1 MPKLTAKQQAFCEEY
16 LVDLNATQA
25 AIRAGYSEN
34 AASEI
39 GYENLSKPQIAEV
52 IAELQA
58 KRSTKTE
65 LNAQWV
71 LDRLQRVHDRCM
83 QEEAVMDKEG
93 ATGEFKFEHSGANKS
108 LELIGK
114 HLAMFTEKRAGR
126 LAHRAPAARHPL
138 AQRQRPAP
146 GIPAEPGTPGRES
159 PFHGMDSPRPGGGE
173 DVGPT

>member
-1 MPKLTAKQQAFCEEY
+1 MSKLTAKQQAFCEEY

-34 AASEI
+34 TASEM

-52 IAELQA
+52 IAVLQA
-58 KRSTKTE
+58 KRSAKTE

-83 QEEAVMDKEG
+83 QEEAVMSSDG
-93 ATGEFKFEHSGANKS
+93 PTGEFKFEHSGANKS

-114 HLAMFTEKRAGR
+114 HLAMFTEKKELSGPNGNPIEIDQNWEVEFIN
-126 LAHRAPAARHPL
+126 APSE
-138 AQRQRPAP
+138 
-146 GIPAEPGTPGRES
+146 G
-159 PFHGMDSPRPGGGE
+159 
-173 DVGPT
+173 

>member
-25 AIRAGYSEN
+25 AIRAGYSEDS
-34 AASEI
+34 AKQIASQ
-39 GYENLSKPQIAEV
+39 NLSKHDIADK

-58 KRSTKTE
+58 ERSAKTE

-83 QEEAVMDKEG
+83 QEEAVMSSDG

-114 HLAMFTEKRAGR
+114 HLAMFTEKKELSGPNGQPIEIDQNWEVEFIN
-126 LAHRAPAARHPL
+126 APSE
-138 AQRQRPAP
+138 
-146 GIPAEPGTPGRES
+146 G
-159 PFHGMDSPRPGGGE
+159 
-173 DVGPT
+173 